1 MLRAMGFSGPPHSPD
16 SFFKI
21 TCALHF
27 CSWMEKRFLQKS
39 RNSGAFGLPASSDDW
54 LDSFFKNF
62 TPCSP
67 HVPKCSR
74 TNGMT
79 LDVEPPGSLR
89 WSYLASFLASLRD
102 AAAPIF
108 SAELGYISELQGC
121 AREMSRSMFDPT
133 STSNITMSGLHS
145 ESMYLFRSSRR
156 W

>member
-74 TNGMT
+74 TNGMIC
-79 LDVEPPGSLR
+79 LSVCLSVCVSIVQSLCVTVKR
-89 WSYLASFLASLRD
+89 KSSSCSLSLNPQLMKKRSARFLHVYCMPLR
-102 AAAPIF
+102 
-108 SAELGYISELQGC
+108 
-121 AREMSRSMFDPT
+121 
-133 STSNITMSGLHS
+133 
-145 ESMYLFRSSRR
+145 
-156 W
+156 

>member
-1 MLRAMGFSGPPHSPD
+1 MLRAMGFSGLPHSPD
-16 SFFKI
+16 SFFEI

-54 LDSFFKNF
+54 LDSFYKNF

-79 LDVEPPGSLR
+79 LDVEPPGSLK
-89 WSYLASFLASLRD
+89 WSYLAFFLSVCL
-102 AAAPIF
+102 
-108 SAELGYISELQGC
+108 SVCLSV
-121 AREMSRSMFDPT
+121 SV
-133 STSNITMSGLHS
+133 
-145 ESMYLFRSSRR
+145 
-156 W
+156 